1 MTMALIVFSHANSFP
16 AGTYR
21 TLLDA
26 LAAGGHEVLAPE
38 RFGHD
43 PRYPVSSNWPYLVEQ
58 LADFAGPAIA
68 AQSDPGFLVGH
79 SLGGF
84 LSLMCAAKHPELGGR
99 GVGGVILL
107 DSPLLGG
114 WRASVVALAKY
125 THLVGALPPASLSRK
140 RRTRWP
146 DLHTAR
152 EHFRHKHPFR
162 FWDDQ
167 VLEDYLLYGTRD
179 DLDRFGQP
187 CRRLVFDRRVETR
200 IYNTLPHNLE
210 QLLRKHPLRCP
221 VGFIGGTRSVESRLV
236 GLGLT
241 HKVAGGSDK
250 GRVRFLEGTH
260 LFPMERPGKTA
271 EVIAAM
277 LVQMK
282 ENLHLPAA

>member
-1 MTMALIVFSHANSFP
+1 MALIVFSHANSFP

-26 LAAGGHEVLAPE
+26 LAAGGHTVHALE

-43 PRYPVSSNWPYLVEQ
+43 PRYPVSNNWPHLVEQ

-68 AQSDPGFLVGH
+68 SHPSPAFLVGH

-84 LSLMCAAKHPELGGR
+84 LSLMCAAQYPRLGGR
-99 GVGGVILL
+99 GVDGVVLL

-114 WRASVVALAKY
+114 WRASVVALAK
-125 THLVGALPPASLSRK
+125 HIQLVGVVSPARLSRK

-152 EHFRHKHPFR
+152 EHFRHKRPFR
-162 FWDDQ
+162 HWDEQ
-167 VLEDYLLYGTRD
+167 ALEDYLVYGTRD

-187 CRRLVFDRRVETR
+187 CRRLVFDRSVETR

-210 QLLRKHPLRCP
+210 RLLRKHPPRCP
-221 VGFIGGTRSVESRLV
+221 VGFIGGTLSLESRQV

-241 HKVAGGSDK
+241 RKLAGGAET
-250 GRVRFLEGTH
+250 GRVRFIEGTH
-260 LFPMERPGKTA
+260 LFPMERPRETA
-271 EVIAAM
+271 EAITTM
-277 LVQMK
+277 LERMQ
-282 ENLHLPAA
+282 NHHPPAA